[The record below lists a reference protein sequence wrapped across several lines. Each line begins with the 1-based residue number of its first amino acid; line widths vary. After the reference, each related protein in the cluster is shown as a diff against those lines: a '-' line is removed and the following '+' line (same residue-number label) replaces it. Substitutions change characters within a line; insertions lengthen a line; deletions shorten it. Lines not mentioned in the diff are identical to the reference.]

1 MKDKGAKKAAT
12 REKLFATL
20 AKKEGQGAAKRA
32 KIEKAKGQTVAAA
45 DSKRE
50 ALLDNL
56 WAKKRARWSKQE
68 AAKE

>member
-20 AKKEGQGAAKRA
+20 AKKEGQGATKRA

-50 ALLDNL
+50 TLLDNL

>member
-32 KIEKAKGQTVAAA
+32 KSEQAKGQTVAAA

-56 WAKKRARWSKQE
+56 WAKKRAKWSKQE

>member
-20 AKKEGQGAAKRA
+20 AKKEGQGSAKRA
-32 KIEKAKGQTVAAA
+32 KSEKAKGMTVAAA

-56 WAKKRARWSKQE
+56 WAKKRAKWSKQE